1 MGSSTESVPSSAH
14 SHTGTLKLAC
24 ASLRDVAHRN
34 VRTPRPV
41 ACCRGNGVPPAPPSR
56 NPIPPTPASPPDF
69 NTVRLDIYS
78 LLTKSVNGLT
88 SDSTSDGTLYK
99 CALFVYAA

>member
-1 MGSSTESVPSSAH
+1 MAAIDSTKNLAKLRAQPVGKDVEVGVRFA
-14 SHTGTLKLAC
+14 TG
-24 ASLRDVAHRN
+24 R
-34 VRTPRPV
+34 RTPECPV

-56 NPIPPTPASPPDF
+56 NPIPLTLAPPPDF

>member
-1 MGSSTESVPSSAH
+1 
-14 SHTGTLKLAC
+14 
-24 ASLRDVAHRN
+24 
-34 VRTPRPV
+34 
-41 ACCRGNGVPPAPPSR
+41 
-56 NPIPPTPASPPDF
+56 PPDF

>member
-1 MGSSTESVPSSAH
+1 MLKDVEVGVRFA
-14 SHTGTLKLAC
+14 TG
-24 ASLRDVAHRN
+24 R
-34 VRTPRPV
+34 RTPECPV